1 MLITGPGSAPHP
13 INSKC
18 GHNQHNGLSHHG
30 VGFHWLIRLLVGQQD
45 VQDCLPARFGR
56 GTGLCLSSTILSCF
70 LAKCDV
76 HPGAPVSMLRG
87 GLKEASGRCV
97 LREEEEQCS

>member
-1 MLITGPGSAPHP
+1 MLITGAGSAPHP
-13 INSKC
+13 VNS

-30 VGFHWLIRLLVGQQD
+30 VGFHWLVRLLVGQED
-45 VQDCLPARFGR
+45 VQHCLPARFGW
-56 GTGLCLSSTILSCF
+56 GAGLCLSSTILFGF

-87 GLKEASGRCV
+87 GLKEASGRCI
-97 LREEEEQCS
+97 LREAEEQCS